1 MATFSGDSTREMS
14 PEMLAS
20 MPPQMRAMLEQHYSP
35 QARGYPAAHQDERSP
50 DAEAGSVDWARI
62 SAAPFSW
69 MSHRG
74 TLVYCEIRGLQS
86 DKGKQLNGKRAWVY
100 RSVDGAGKTVKPAE
114 ATPETRLSALYY
126 ADARDPDPSYDAAK
140 ASPSAKAAA
149 VKPAN
154 LVLVPVTRPATP
166 PPKRSL
172 LSTFAGDV
180 DATAAPVADD
190 EAVGFYV
197 FYPGLRLGA
206 SRVLEHRAALRLD
219 VAKLGNWGS
228 ALPGNAELTE
238 DQLRAKLSQM
248 KAAGG
253 LAASA
258 WDPLDGPGWPGIY
271 TDLRSRGVAEA
282 AAEDV
287 VECDSLAEAFA
298 LWSEIDSVV
307 GANRPGVGGLG
318 GVMGSMQL
326 NYDDGASAMVKTAS
340 ASQPYITPMRARLP
354 PGTTA
359 RTFRDFCQWVV
370 WTDGCGITCCE
381 DSVGLGLLGATVVER
396 DGILTGVA
404 IFATQGS
411 FAPEDFVSD
420 FEAKKA
426 RWAATLDGVR
436 LSFEVGRSAYSRNDA
451 VTPACEKPL
460 RREMYGLFR
469 SPCGRFTLASWWQ
482 NGSNA
487 PEGASFEYD

>member
-1 MATFSGDSTREMS
+1 
-14 PEMLAS
+14 
-20 MPPQMRAMLEQHYSP
+20 
-35 QARGYPAAHQDERSP
+35 
-50 DAEAGSVDWARI
+50 
-62 SAAPFSW
+62 
-69 MSHRG
+69 
-74 TLVYCEIRGLQS
+74 
-86 DKGKQLNGKRAWVY
+86 
-100 RSVDGAGKTVKPAE
+100 
-114 ATPETRLSALYY
+114 
-126 ADARDPDPSYDAAK
+126 
-140 ASPSAKAAA
+140 
-149 VKPAN
+149 
-154 LVLVPVTRPATP
+154 
-166 PPKRSL
+166 
-172 LSTFAGDV
+172 
-180 DATAAPVADD
+180 
-190 EAVGFYV
+190 
-197 FYPGLRLGA
+197 
-206 SRVLEHRAALRLD
+206 
-219 VAKLGNWGS
+219 
-228 ALPGNAELTE
+228 
-238 DQLRAKLSQM
+238 M

-307 GANRPGVGGLG
+307 GANRPGVGGLE
-318 GVMGSMQL
+318 GVMGSMEL
-326 NYDDGASAMVKTAS
+326 NYDGGATTMVRPGS

-411 FAPEDFVSD
+411 FAPEDFCSD

-436 LSFEVGRSAYSRNDA
+436 VAFEVGRSAYSRDDA
-451 VTPACEKPL
+451 VTPAREKPL

-469 SPCGRFTLASWWQ
+469 SPCGRFTLAGWWQ

-487 PEGASFEYD
+487 PEGASFEFD

>member
-1 MATFSGDSTREMS
+1 
-14 PEMLAS
+14 MLAS
-20 MPPQMRAMLEQHYSP
+20 MPPHLRAMMEKQFSTDP
-35 QARGYPAAHQDERSP
+35 RARGYPAAYQDERVP

-62 SAAPFSW
+62 TSAPFSW
-69 MSHRG
+69 MSHRLG
-74 TLVYCEIRGLQS
+74 KSGHRGRVYCEIRGLQS
-86 DKGKQLNGKRAWVY
+86 EKGKKLNGKRAWVY
-100 RSVDGAGKTVKPAE
+100 RLVDGAGKTVKAVD
-114 ATPETRLSALYY
+114 ATPETRLSALYD

-140 ASPSAKAAA
+140 ASPSAKAVA

-154 LVLVPVTRPATP
+154 LVIVPAPLPATP

-180 DATAAPVADD
+180 DAAAAPVADD
-190 EAVGFYV
+190 EAAGFYV

-228 ALPGNAELTE
+228 ALPGNTELTE
-238 DQLRAKLSQM
+238 DQLRAKLAQM

-298 LWSEIDSVV
+298 LWSEIDAVV
-307 GANRPGVGGLG
+307 GANRPGVGGLE
-318 GVMGSMQL
+318 GVMGSMEL
-326 NYDDGASAMVKTAS
+326 NYDGGATTMVRPGS

-354 PGTTA
+354 PGTTS
-359 RTFRDFCQWVV
+359 RTFRDFCQWVI
-370 WTDGCGITCCE
+370 WTEGCGITCCE
-381 DSVGLGLLGATVVER
+381 DSVGLGLLGATIVER
-396 DGILTGVA
+396 DGIFTGVA

-411 FAPEDFVSD
+411 YAPTDFVSD
-420 FEAKKA
+420 FGAEKA

-436 LSFEVGRSAYSRNDA
+436 VAFEVGRSAYSRNDA
-451 VTPACEKPL
+451 VTPAREKPL